1 MSATP
6 LKICHLSQTPLVGS
20 PSKLAAAQ
28 RRIGLDATAVVLND
42 YPKKGPLA
50 NKFIDNTLVWADAD
64 KLISKLIQETLSE
77 ADIVHIHND
86 IPQDIAKTLRAL
98 ASRAAFVYQVHS
110 PLREGPLYA
119 ERAGNIDLPFAEFL
133 AVAQYH
139 PRHYRFYRPVPN
151 IVLDLP
157 SIRPRNDGE
166 PLRVLFSP
174 SHTRGGRWNSKYSA
188 SLEACIKHLQGLGL
202 IEVVWPEHPL
212 HPAHL
217 MALRRR
223 CHVSIDEIVTGAF
236 HQVSLEGLC
245 AGNVVVNRADYFSK
259 AMLANCTESLE
270 MPPFLFADDHSVNKV
285 LLDLALDCQG
295 TAELQL
301 ATYRYFS
308 ENLAPE
314 KMAGIYRDIYQELV

>member
-6 LKICHLSQTPLVGS
+6 LRICHISQTPLVGS
-20 PSKLAAAQ
+20 PTKLAEAQ
-28 RRIGLDATAVVLND
+28 RRIGLDATAVILND

-50 NKFIDNTLVWADAD
+50 NKFVDNALVWADAD
-64 KLISKLIQETLSE
+64 KLINDLIRTTISE
-77 ADIVHIHND
+77 ADVVHIHND
-86 IPQDIAKTLRAL
+86 IPPDIAQTIRSLSGGAK
-98 ASRAAFVYQVHS
+98 FVYQVHS
-110 PLREGPLYA
+110 PLREGPLYS
-119 ERAGNIDLPFAEFL
+119 ERAENIDLPFSTFL
-133 AVAQYH
+133 AVAQYQ
-139 PRHYRFYRPVPN
+139 PRHYRSYRPVPN
-151 IVLDLP
+151 IVLDFP
-157 SIRPRNDGE
+157 SIRPREMGD

-188 SLEACIKHLQGLGL
+188 SLESCIKHLQGLKL
-202 IEVVWPEHPL
+202 IEVVWPDQPL
-212 HPAHL
+212 HPSHL

-270 MPPFLFADDHSVNKV
+270 MPPFLLADDYTVNKV
-285 LLDLALDCQG
+285 LLDLALDHRR
-295 TAELQL
+295 TAALQL
-301 ATYRYFS
+301 ASYRYFS

-314 KMAGIYRDIYQELV
+314 KMAGIYRDIYQELA